1 MQKLYNIPTDKQ
13 LFDIA
18 TAINDSLDNLK
29 KENIYVVF
37 ELDKELL
44 RQVDED
50 FFFRNDK
57 NAKVEDFIPSEE
69 VNVIVS
75 DIKFK
80 FIEKQMDD
88 EEEK

>member
-18 TAINDSLDNLK
+18 TCINSSLDNIK
-29 KENIYVVF
+29 KDNIYVVF
-37 ELDKELL
+37 ELDQDLL

-50 FFFRNDK
+50 YFFRNEKDVK
-57 NAKVEDFIPSEE
+57 PEDFIPSEE

-80 FIEKQMDD
+80 FIEKQID